1 MKKRL
6 ILSIVES
13 KVNDIIRRQKYLDKL
28 NSEVGF
34 LGTIT
39 NKNLFKG
46 SLFKKEA
53 NALIKEMDWDD
64 DDDTFETNH
73 SEMRSNIVG
82 WATKINFDLLFM
94 RKIYS

>member
-64 DDDTFETNH
+64 DDTFETNH